1 MSFQTTGPFV
11 TGLGLAHPVEN
22 GFLWHHTLGV
32 PYLPGSSIKGMI
44 RAWAKHWLEESAD
57 VDHMFFGRDDK
68 HTDGP
73 SAGALIIFDALPV
86 KPVQLLTEVIT
97 PHVGAWRMT
106 ETPSK
111 EPPADWISPNPIH
124 FLSVERG
131 AEFQFAIAPRNGI
144 SDAYLER
151 AYTYLED
158 ALDWIGA
165 GAKTS
170 SGYGRFLTPQ
180 KAEEAKENAE
190 ADARRADAQRKKE
203 AENAAKNAPLSI
215 GDIAT
220 HEEWGLVDIKEILPN
235 NMAKVYSREEAAYT
249 ELPLSELKRR

>member
-1 MSFQTTGPFV
+1 M

-44 RAWAKHWLEESAD
+44 RAWAEHWLGESTD
-57 VDHMFFGRDDK
+57 VDYMFGRDDK

-131 AEFQFAIAPRNGI
+131 AEFQFAIAPRKGTG
-144 SDAYLER
+144 DAYLER

-180 KAEEAKENAE
+180 RVAA
-190 ADARRADAQRKKE
+190 
-203 AENAAKNAPLSI
+203 AAKNAPLSDGEEVWHDDLLKVKI
-215 GDIAT
+215 LKIQGDMAT
-220 HEEWGLVDIKEILPN
+220 VDVIED
-235 NMAKVYSREEAAYT
+235 AEVEDV
-249 ELPLSELKRR
+249 PLSELKRL